1 MACSMEITALHLK
14 QSALHSWNI
23 ALVGSACGCLLHT
36 LEDLFGI
43 PESVASKAEGE
54 KLEVAATFAGT

>member
-23 ALVGSACGCLLHT
+23 ALVGSACGHLLHT